1 LRKRL
6 IPRARTTDLGDLNS
20 IKRIIC
26 NNASLRV
33 DFGWSFESGEYF
45 GTIMKEYLQDTLPNH
60 TEFLPQMVSD
70 LRCSWI
76 GFMPFNSFE
85 KDFLEKMSL
94 YSLIEYNNDLI
105 NFQIDVIEFI
115 INHPIYKQHAVLR
128 DERYRFELF
137 KVARKNPDLL
147 AELFAYYMEAVS
159 DICGIESLPR
169 DILESEI
176 GCHFLY
182 HPKIFFELLSFY
194 ILQGKI
200 HE

>member
-1 LRKRL
+1 MDSGNADSLR
-6 IPRARTTDLGDLNS
+6 
-20 IKRIIC
+20 RIIC

-33 DFGWSFESGEYF
+33 DFGWSFESGGYF
-45 GTIMKEYLQDTLPNH
+45 ETIMKECLQNTLPRH

-85 KDFLEKMSL
+85 AMAFERMSL
-94 YSLIEYNNDLI
+94 YSLIAYNNDLVD
-105 NFQIDVIEFI
+105 FQIDVIKFI
-115 INHPIYKQHAVLR
+115 INHPIYKQHAILR
-128 DERYRFELF
+128 DEKYRFELF

-147 AELFAYYMEAVS
+147 AELYGYYMEAVS
-159 DICGIESLPR
+159 DVCGIESLPR

-176 GCHFLY
+176 GCHFLH
-182 HPKIFFELLSFY
+182 HPKVFFELLNFS